1 MNNDQT
7 FEIEFLHPKILVF
20 KNAFTDGQNLIKHF
34 EDNFPDQWVGWYS
47 FGTKIELNTVTGQF
61 DSFPTQDQWNQK
73 IIEKQETEMLKDLLR
88 SFYLATKEYYNHVNL
103 KLDNWF
109 FDAADIAKY
118 NENSGIPGASGTVGM
133 NYHTDFEQSKALEP
147 GSKFATTC
155 VFYLN
160 DDYDG
165 GEICFKIFNE
175 DFTEIEQEIVYKPS
189 AGDAVI
195 FPSTHPFYHGV
206 NVSTNGC
213 KYIVRSY
220 WKYMYEGD
228 QDYLNEKSKFS
239 DDVWQVILKER
250 GQEVWNKIQQ
260 KLNM

>member
-1 MNNDQT
+1 MNDDQT
-7 FEIEFLHPKILVF
+7 FEIEFLHPKILIF

-34 EDNFPDQWVGWYS
+34 EDNFPDHWVGWYS

-73 IIEKQETEMLKDLLR
+73 IIEKQEPEILKDLLR
-88 SFYLATKEYYNHVNL
+88 SFYSSTREYYNHVDL

-206 NVSTNGC
+206 NVATNGC

-220 WKYMYEGD
+220 WKHMYEGD
-228 QDYLNEKSKFS
+228 QDYLNEKSKLS
-239 DDVWQVILKER
+239 DDVWQAIVKER